1 MLRTK
6 IKQSIIGLAAILLS
20 TGAVQNA
27 QARSLQEIQKT
38 KTLVLVYPNNI
49 PPFQFKPTPTSQP
62 VGFEIDL
69 VRQIANDLGVTLITK
84 ENNTYAGM
92 VNGLKN
98 GDYDIAAAGFAL
110 TSTRD
115 KDVDLT
121 IPYGC
126 AAAGLITFQP
136 GLNTLHD
143 FKNKKVIVP
152 TGSVYESFAL
162 KTLPRENVVS
172 LAEST
177 QILKALMNKE
187 GDAAIAWRAMIP
199 FLAKVYNLDLKDTP
213 PLFTTTVG
221 FMIDPKGVGLKAAL
235 DRRIYKMKTDGTISN
250 LDKKYFPND
259 SIMCR

>member
-1 MLRTK
+1 MFN
-6 IKQSIIGLAAILLS
+6 IKESIIGLAALLLLS
-20 TGAVQNA
+20 GVGQNA

-62 VGFEIDL
+62 AGFEIDL
-69 VRQIANDLGVTLITK
+69 IRQIANDLGVTLITK

-126 AAAGLITFQP
+126 AAASLITVHP
-136 GLNTLHD
+136 GLNNLHD
-143 FKNKKVIVP
+143 LKNRKLLVP

-172 LAEST
+172 IDESS
-177 QILKALMNKE
+177 QILKSLINRE

-199 FLAKVYNLDLKDTP
+199 FLTKVYSLDLKDTP
-213 PLFTTTVG
+213 PLFITTVG

-235 DRRIYKMKTDGTISN
+235 DRRIYKMKTDGTIAN